1 MHQQAV
7 TVRRVGMS
15 MELFKLLK
23 RINVFLIEMKIKIK
37 CMPEEKFYELLQDMS
52 LNNAQR
58 LYLCY
63 FRFM

>member
-1 MHQQAV
+1 MIV
-7 TVRRVGMS
+7 
-15 MELFKLLK
+15 ELFKMLK